1 MDFEL
6 VKNKKLENKFKI
18 TISANEIEEEVIK
31 KVKEIQPELQLKG
44 FRKGQVPNN
53 LIRKMYGKNILGDVV
68 QTSVD
73 GSVSKLLIDQKHSP
87 AAQPKIEILDKDWKE
102 GSDLVLEVEY
112 EALPIF
118 KAIDFSKIK
127 LTRYEAKVE
136 KKSVEDAVNE
146 LAESAS
152 DYLVRKAG
160 AKSKNK
166 DQVIIDFS
174 GTVDGE
180 KFEGGTASDYPLVIG
195 SNSFI
200 PGFEEQLIGTKAGGS
215 KDVKVSFPED
225 YGNKSLSGKKALF
238 KCKIK
243 EIKEPVKAKIDD
255 NLAKKFGSETL
266 TELRN
271 QIKIRIEN
279 EYREAAKSL
288 LKKRLMDDLDGKI
301 KTELPQ
307 TLVENEA
314 KEIAHQIWQQENPS
328 EKGHDHPDVK
338 VKEEH
343 KKLASRRV
351 KLGLF
356 VADIGKNNNII
367 VSEEEINQFVVSQ
380 ASQYPGQEKEYMEF
394 ISKNRQA
401 KEQVKAP
408 IFEEKV
414 INFILGLAN
423 VSTKAISVD
432 KLKDALSELE

>member
-73 GSVSKLLIDQKHSP
+73 QSVSKLLIDQKHSP

-112 EALPIF
+112 EALPTF
-118 KAIDFSKIK
+118 KEIDFSKIK
-127 LTRYEAKVE
+127 LTRYEVKAE
-136 KKSVEDAVNE
+136 KKGIENALNE

-152 DYLVRKAG
+152 DYLVKKAG
-160 AKSKNK
+160 AKSKEK

-180 KFEGGTASDYPLVIG
+180 KFEGGTAGDYPLVIG

-200 PGFEEQLIGTKAGGS
+200 PGFEEQLIGLKAGSS
-215 KDVKVSFPED
+215 KDVKVNFPED
-225 YGNKSLSGKKALF
+225 YGNKSLAGKKALF
-238 KCKIK
+238 DCKIK
-243 EIKEPVKAKIDD
+243 EIKEPVKAKIDE

-266 TELRN
+266 NDLRN
-271 QIKIRIEN
+271 QIKTRIEN
-279 EYREAAKSL
+279 EYSEAAKSL
-288 LKKRLMDDLDGKI
+288 LKKKLMDDLDGKI
-301 KTELPQ
+301 KTDLPQ
-307 TLVENEA
+307 TLLDSES
-314 KEIAHQIWQQENPS
+314 KEIAHQLWNQENPT
-328 EKGHDHPDVK
+328 EKGHDHPEIEVND
-338 VKEEH
+338 EH

-356 VADIGKNNNII
+356 IAHIGKENSIV
-367 VSEEEINQFVVSQ
+367 VSEEEINQFVVNQ

-394 ISKNRQA
+394 ISKNQQA
-401 KEQVKAP
+401 KEQIKSP

-414 INFILGLAN
+414 VNFILGLAN
-423 VSTKAISVD
+423 ISTKAISVD